1 MISTQERTL
10 VSRLFP
16 KTVVT
21 AETTVFPPIGV
32 LHPAELRYVR
42 DAVRHRKREY
52 AAGRACARAGLA
64 ELGISDVTLL
74 SGDDRL
80 PIWPPGIAGSI
91 THTNSYCAAAIVPTD
106 LARSIGLDAEP
117 NEPLDPE
124 LFPYVCSPSELLW
137 LGARARSEQDQ
148 GRLAKLLFSIKEAV
162 FKCQY
167 PITRRY
173 LEFDEV
179 QVILDL
185 NSAAFRAGVASH
197 ESLNGLSFSGNY
209 LLTPDLIL
217 AGVLFPT

>member
-1 MISTQERTL
+1 VISTQDKTF

-21 AETTVFPPIGV
+21 AETTAFPPIGV
-32 LHPAELRYVR
+32 LHPEELRYVR

-64 ELGISDVTLL
+64 ELGIPHVTLL

-80 PIWPPGIAGSI
+80 PIWPSGIAGSI
-91 THTNSYCAAAIVPTD
+91 THTDSYCAAAMVPTD

-124 LFPYVCSPSELLW
+124 LVPYVCSPGELAW
-137 LGARARSEQDQ
+137 LDACARSEEDQ
-148 GRLAKLLFSIKEAV
+148 GRLARLLFSVKEAV

-179 QVILDL
+179 QVILEL
-185 NSAAFRAGVASH
+185 NSADFRADVAL
-197 ESLNGLSFSGNY
+197 ENLTELSFSGKY
-209 LLTPDLIL
+209 LLTPNLIL